1 MNHSSEVD
9 FSVAAHFTRYFAQE
23 ILNKGLPSGVDF
35 LKIDVPASATPN
47 TPWKTATVSRQRYYE
62 PIPKHLRP
70 ENGLPYHVNIH
81 ADTLEPDSDVHV
93 FAIDKLV
100 AVVPMT
106 IDLTA
111 SVTLPDVTGHFGQ
124 KS

>member
-1 MNHSSEVD
+1 M
-9 FSVAAHFTRYFAQE
+9 
-23 ILNKGLPSGVDF
+23 DF
-35 LKIDVPASATPN
+35 LKIDIPASATPA

-62 PIPKHLRP
+62 PIPKHLRS
-70 ENGLPYHVNIH
+70 ENGLPYHVNINV
-81 ADTLEPDSDVHV
+81 DTLEPNSDVHV
-93 FAIDKLV
+93 FAVDKLV

-111 SVTLPDVTGHFGQ
+111 SVTLPEVANFFNG